1 MYRVGTYRGRPN
13 IFMDELGVGLFSNT
27 PSIYIYIYDLKFNWI
42 LIFAPNNSLATKI
55 RNFNRHMTK
64 N

>member
-1 MYRVGTYRGRPN
+1 
-13 IFMDELGVGLFSNT
+13 MDELGVGLFSNT

-55 RNFNRHMTK
+55 K
-64 N
+64 NLDGHVVEN